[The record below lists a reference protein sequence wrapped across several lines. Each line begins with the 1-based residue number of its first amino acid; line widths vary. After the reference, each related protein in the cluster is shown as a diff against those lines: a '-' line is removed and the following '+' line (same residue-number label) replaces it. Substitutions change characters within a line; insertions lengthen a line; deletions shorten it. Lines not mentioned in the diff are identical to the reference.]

1 METLNNLYRQQNNSQ
16 PRTEINSLKS
26 AAFAESPNSAN
37 TNGLIQGNDWVK
49 DRYVFR
55 NGHGQHTISDQ
66 GYDSSDSYWQ
76 QQRNDIVFENI
87 NSAEA
92 LFKRSGN
99 NLIIYTNN
107 SRDSVILN
115 DYFDYNKNSRAFTFI
130 FNDKTITY
138 ENLKSD
144 YTFSVNGDNNDN
156 IINGWQGKD
165 LLYGGNGNDTLN
177 G

>member
-1 METLNNLYRQQNNSQ
+1 MEALNNTNN
-16 PRTEINSLKS
+16 
-26 AAFAESPNSAN
+26 
-37 TNGLIQGNDWVK
+37 LIQGNDWVK

-66 GYDSSDSYWQ
+66 GYDSTDSYWQ

-107 SRDSVILN
+107 SRDSV
-115 DYFDYNKNSRAFTFI
+115 
-130 FNDKTITY
+130 
-138 ENLKSD
+138 
-144 YTFSVNGDNNDN
+144 
-156 IINGWQGKD
+156 
-165 LLYGGNGNDTLN
+165 
-177 G
+177 